1 MQTKLETTPPAV
13 QSLKIEDFK
22 WPHGKRCAVAIGWH
36 VDGEAGPVSGD
47 AGNAIHVAALS
58 EGAYGV
64 STALPRIL
72 DLHAALDVP
81 GSFFVPGYVA
91 DLHPEIIKAVA
102 AAGHELAHHGY
113 LHENA
118 LALTETE
125 EDAVFERGYKTLHNL
140 TGAEIVGWSAP
151 LWGVRQSTLEMLC
164 KKEMLYDSS
173 LMQYDTPYFVK
184 TAAGTL
190 VELPLNPA
198 LDDWPLFG
206 LSLSP
211 QGGSSVSAPAE
222 TAYNIWKEEFD
233 GARRFGCLF
242 TTTFHPNLTG
252 RPGRLMML
260 YRLLAYMKSFD
271 DVWWASCAEIAQY
284 VQSTYG
290 EP

>member
-1 MQTKLETTPPAV
+1 MQPKPKVTPPDV
-13 QSLKIEDFK
+13 QSLKIDDFQ
-22 WPHGKRCAVAIGWH
+22 WPYGKRCAVAIGWH

-72 DLHAALDVP
+72 DVHATLNVP

-91 DLHPEIIKAVA
+91 DLHPQIIKAVA
-102 AAGHELAHHGY
+102 EAGHELAHHGY

-118 LALTETE
+118 LALTQAE
-125 EDAVFERGYKTLHNL
+125 EVSVFDQGYKALHDL
-140 TGAEIVGWSAP
+140 TGTQIVGWSAP

-164 KKEMLYDSS
+164 NKGILYDAS
-173 LMQYDTPYFVK
+173 LMEYDTPYLIK

-206 LSLSP
+206 MSLSP

-252 RPGRLMML
+252 RPARLAML
-260 YRLLAYMKSFD
+260 ERLLGYMKSFD
-271 DVWWASCAEIAQY
+271 DVWWATCAEIAEY
-284 VQSTYG
+284 VQATYVN
-290 EP
+290 P